1 MLLLINACSE
11 RPQLDDHSQDNAV
24 EAERHVVVSAN
35 RYASE
40 IGREILRQGGNAM
53 DAAVATKI
61 ALTFVEP
68 HETGL
73 AGGGFLIYYDA
84 RRDQQLVYDGRETAP
99 QAATEEWFRLF
110 DTVPLHHYLAVVSGR
125 AVGTPGM
132 VAMLHKAHAAHG
144 RLPWSQLFTASIEL
158 AEAGVPIPPR
168 LQRQLYD
175 DLSLRL
181 FGDIR
186 RTLSHRGSPQLQNDE
201 LASTFR
207 LLAKK
212 GPRAMYDGS
221 IGHAYRERANNH
233 WWRPSKLTA
242 ADFTS
247 YEAKV
252 RDVVCGRYRG
262 WRICGPPPP
271 SSGGITLIQILGM
284 LEPFD
289 ISGMRRDSL
298 EFNHL
303 LADASRLAF
312 ADRQYHIA
320 DPDFERIDTAGL
332 ISPSYLL
339 QRSGLLDRHR
349 MVDDA
354 NPGIPGITIEFKRA
368 PPVTEDEE
376 MGTSHV
382 SVIDEAGNAVSL
394 TGSIEAPFGSRMM
407 AAGMIMN
414 NQLTDFDF
422 RPQKNGLPG
431 ANRVEG
437 GKRPRSSMA
446 PTMVFNP
453 DGELQFVLGSR
464 GGSRIIGY
472 VAKTLIGLIDWNLS
486 LQQAIDL
493 PNSLHRGERLE
504 LEAGTELEK
513 LQTVLEAMGHE
524 VTLETLASG
533 VHGIER
539 TANGWR
545 GAADRRMEGAALG
558 D

>member
-1 MLLLINACSE
+1 MLLVNACSE
-11 RPQLDDHSQDNAV
+11 RPQLDDHSQANAV

-35 RYASE
+35 RYASQ

-84 RRDQQLVYDGRETAP
+84 SRDQQLVYDGRETAP

-110 DTVPLHHYLAVVSGR
+110 DAVPLHHYLAVVSGR

-158 AEAGVPIPPR
+158 AEAGVPMPPR

-175 DLSLRL
+175 DLTLRL

-186 RTLSHRGSPQLQNDE
+186 RTLSHRGTPRLQNDE

-207 LLAKK
+207 LLAEK

-233 WWRPSKLTA
+233 WWRPNKLTA
-242 ADFTS
+242 ADFAS

-252 RDVVCGRYRG
+252 RDVVCGMYRG

-271 SSGGITLIQILGM
+271 SSGGITLLQILGL

-289 ISGMRRDSL
+289 ISAMRRDSL

-339 QRSGLLDRHR
+339 QRSRLLDRHR
-349 MVDDA
+349 MVDEA
-354 NPGIPGITIEFKRA
+354 NPGIPGVTIEFERA

-376 MGTSHV
+376 LGTSHV
-382 SVIDEAGNAVSL
+382 SVVDEAGNAVSL

-422 RPQKNGLPG
+422 QPQKNGLPV

-513 LQTVLEAMGHE
+513 LQTVLEAMGHT

-533 VHGIER
+533 VHGLER

>member
-1 MLLLINACSE
+1 M
-11 RPQLDDHSQDNAV
+11 
-24 EAERHVVVSAN
+24 SAN
-35 RYASE
+35 RYASN
-40 IGREILRQGGNAM
+40 IGREILRQGGNAI

-73 AGGGFLIYYDA
+73 AGGGFLVYYDA
-84 RRDQQLVYDGRETAP
+84 ERDEQLVYDGRETAP
-99 QAATEEWFRLF
+99 EAATTEWFRLF
-110 DTVPLHHYLAVVSGR
+110 DALPLHHYLAVVSGR
-125 AVGTPGM
+125 SMGTPGM
-132 VAMLHKAHAAHG
+132 VAMLHKAHQEHG
-144 RLPWSQLFTASIEL
+144 RLPWAQLFEASIAL
-158 AEAGVPIPPR
+158 AESGIPMPKR

-175 DLSLRL
+175 DKSLRL

-186 RTLSHRGSPQLQNDE
+186 RTLNHRGDPRLQSDE

-207 LLAKK
+207 LLADR
-212 GPRAMYDGS
+212 GPDAMYQGS
-221 IGHAYRERANNH
+221 IGHAFRERANNH
-233 WWRPSKLTA
+233 WWRPNKLSA
-242 ADFTS
+242 EDFAT

-252 RDVVCGRYRG
+252 RDVVCGDYRG

-271 SSGGITLIQILGM
+271 SSGGITILQILGM

-289 ISGMRRDSL
+289 IASMRHDSL

-303 LADASRLAF
+303 LAESSRLAF

-320 DPDFERIDTAGL
+320 DPDYECIDTAGL
-332 ISPSYLL
+332 VSPWYLL
-339 QRSGLLDRHR
+339 QRSSLLDRHQ
-349 MVDDA
+349 MLDKA

-376 MGTSHV
+376 IGTSHL
-382 SVIDEAGNAVSL
+382 SVVDAMGNAVSL

-407 AAGMIMN
+407 AAGMILN

-422 RPQKNGLPG
+422 RPQRNGLAV

-446 PTMVFNP
+446 PTMVFSP
-453 DGELQFVLGSR
+453 QGELTYVLGSR

-472 VAKTLIGLIDWNLS
+472 VAKTLIGLIDWELS

-493 PNSLHRGERLE
+493 PNVLHRGERLE
-504 LEAGTELEK
+504 LEAGTELEM
-513 LQTVLEAMGHE
+513 LQSVLKAMGHK

-533 VHGIER
+533 VHGLER
-539 TANGWR
+539 TENGWR

>member
-1 MLLLINACSE
+1 MLALSACSE
-11 RPQLDDHSQDNAV
+11 RPELDDHSQANAV
-24 EAERHVVVSAN
+24 EAKRHMVVSAN
-35 RYASE
+35 RYASQ
-40 IGREILRQGGNAM
+40 IGREILRNGGNAM

-73 AGGGFLIYYDA
+73 AGGGFLVYYDA
-84 RRDQQLVYDGRETAP
+84 ENDQQLVYDGRETAP

-132 VAMLHKAHAAHG
+132 VAMLHKAHADHG
-144 RLPWSQLFTASIEL
+144 RLPWAQLFDDAIEL
-158 AEAGVPIPPR
+158 AEAGIPMPPR

-186 RTLSHRGSPQLQNDE
+186 RNLSHRGEPRLQNDE
-201 LASTFR
+201 LAATFK
-207 LLAKK
+207 LLAKD
-212 GPRAMYDGS
+212 GPSAMYRGS

-233 WWRPSKLTA
+233 WWLPNKLTA
-242 ADFTS
+242 DDFAS
-247 YEAKV
+247 YEARV
-252 RDVVCGRYRG
+252 RDVVCGTYRG
-262 WRICGPPPP
+262 YRICGPPPP
-271 SSGGITLIQILGM
+271 SSGGITVLQILGL

-289 ISGMRRDSL
+289 ISSMRRDSL

-320 DPDFERIDTAGL
+320 DPAFERIDTQGL
-332 ISPSYLL
+332 ISRSYLL
-339 QRSGLLDRHR
+339 QRSNLLDRHR
-349 MVDDA
+349 IVDEA
-354 NPGIPGITIEFKRA
+354 NPGIPGITIEFERA

-376 MGTSHV
+376 LGTSHV
-382 SVIDEAGNAVSL
+382 SVVDEQGNAVSL

-422 RPQKNGLPG
+422 RPEKRGLPV

-453 DGELQFVLGSR
+453 AGELQFVLGSR

-472 VAKTLIGLIDWNLS
+472 VVKTLIGLIDWDLS

-513 LQTVLEAMGHE
+513 LQEVLEAMGHE

-533 VHGIER
+533 VHGLER
-539 TANGWR
+539 TENGWR
-545 GAADRRMEGAALG
+545 GAADGRMEGAALG